1 MTIDIN
7 TLAGQEV
14 IKTAIKTTYES
25 NADTNAFT
33 DAYKLTVDEIIPTG
47 IAWASGSTYPAGAV
61 LTDNLEMYVSQQDNN
76 TGNQPS
82 TDDGTWWLLAVSESS
97 SGDWELNTTKTVAFD
112 IPTATDITET
122 WVDITTTDTVAT
134 QVTEFGTNIDGEET
148 ITQTLVKDGVTTETV
163 TTFETDG
170 SITVV
175 KQEVV

>member
-97 SGDWELNTTKTVAFD
+97 SEDWELNTTKTVAFD
-112 IPTATDITET
+112 TPTATDITET
-122 WVDITTTDTVAT
+122 WTDGTTNIAT
-134 QVTEFGTNIDGEET
+134 QVTVFGTNLNNEET

-170 SITVV
+170 SITVT
-175 KQEVV
+175 KQEV